1 MKLEIRKDKSREG
14 QMRRQVV
21 IGVVWNGYNTRK
33 CRDKCAVV
41 RSLLN
46 IVPYEPNPIIA
57 EPKPGTVTCAVYQ

>member
-1 MKLEIRKDKSREG
+1 
-14 QMRRQVV
+14 MRCQVV
-21 IGVVWNGYNTRK
+21 IGVVWNGYNTWK